1 MGLFDGDFD
10 MINFDSTTRIE
21 SKQLLSKNKRK
32 SMLIQRE
39 QCISDLLPNI
49 SDGEQLY
56 IVSNENFGSI
66 ELLSA
71 LTSKMKCQEIYI
83 TTWSYNLDFISLI
96 ESLLS
101 NGVYICFNCDK
112 SIRTRKASYWAQL
125 ADLGYKYK
133 KQFKVKLHDLIHSKV
148 TLIKS
153 DTGYYSIE
161 ASANYSKN
169 TRIEQ
174 FAITNEQDRYEF
186 NKSWITMI

>member
-10 MINFDSTTRIE
+10 MISFDSTTRIE

-83 TTWSYNLDFISLI
+83 TIKALGRAKRHIG
-96 ESLLS
+96 LS
-101 NGVYICFNCDK
+101 WRIWDIN
-112 SIRTRKASYWAQL
+112 
-125 ADLGYKYK
+125 
-133 KQFKVKLHDLIHSKV
+133 
-148 TLIKS
+148 IKS
-153 DTGYYSIE
+153 NLKLSY
-161 ASANYSKN
+161 
-169 TRIEQ
+169 
-174 FAITNEQDRYEF
+174 
-186 NKSWITMI
+186 MI